1 MAQYMYLIFD
11 DESKMA
17 QATQEDWALMLKAHN
32 DFQQKV
38 ADLGG
43 TIIHGDA
50 LAPSSTA
57 TAVRGQLSGAPTVTD
72 GPFAETK
79 EALGGFYV
87 IEASDLDQAIAFAK
101 ILPTN
106 GGVEVRP
113 VIDTSGG

>member
-11 DESKMA
+11 DESAMA
-17 QATQEDWALMLKAHN
+17 GATSEDWQLMLKAHN

-43 TIIHGDA
+43 TVVDGNA
-50 LAPSSTA
+50 LAPSGTA
-57 TAVRGQLSGAPTVTD
+57 TSVRGQASGTPAVTD

-79 EALGGFYV
+79 EALGGYYV
-87 IEASDLDQAIAFAK
+87 IEAADLDQAIAFAN

>member
-11 DESKMA
+11 DESAMA
-17 QATQEDWALMLKAHN
+17 TATEEDWQMMLKAHN

-43 TIIHGDA
+43 TIVHGDA

-57 TAVRGQLSGAPTVTD
+57 TSVRGQLSGAPAVTD

-87 IEASDLDQAIAFAK
+87 IEAADLDQAIAFAK